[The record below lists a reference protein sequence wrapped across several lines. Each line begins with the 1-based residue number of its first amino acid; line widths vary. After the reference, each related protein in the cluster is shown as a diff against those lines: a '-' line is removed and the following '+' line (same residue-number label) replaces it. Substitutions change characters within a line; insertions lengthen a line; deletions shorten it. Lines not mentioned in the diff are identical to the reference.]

1 MPTQNKTYNLFIV
14 RSPLQLVNAIEAR
27 DYFKTENNLLCIIH
41 NRSISN
47 SQQMKALLSLVEWD
61 VIFELNA
68 ENKKNNFF
76 KNIRLIYKLR
86 QYTYDYIITGD
97 VGSLNI
103 PFISSLQKNHVYLV
117 DDGTATF
124 NLHKGT
130 LNPKVGRKKNIDN
143 FIKKYRY
150 ILFGLNY
157 DLYHETINYFT
168 IFDIIPHRQE
178 KVLNN
183 RFEFLK
189 RNFLDNIEKETDI
202 VYLLGQNFVE
212 INAMTQKTYL
222 NYLNKIKEYY
232 KHKKILYYPHR
243 SEKITPEYD
252 TLSSETF
259 VIKSANQPI
268 ELELV
273 MRGIY
278 PMHIASFTSSALFT
292 LHHIFSDAN
301 IDSFLINP
309 KDLLSHHETVQ
320 MLYDKQVKSINQI
333 SFHQKVKG

>member
-1 MPTQNKTYNLFIV
+1 MSTENKTYNLFIV

-27 DYFKTENNLLCIIH
+27 HHFKTENNILCLIH

-47 SQQMKALLSLVEWD
+47 SQQMKALLSLIKWD
-61 VIFELNA
+61 VFFELNA
-68 ENKKNNFF
+68 QNKKNNFF

-86 QYTYDYIITGD
+86 KHIYNYIITGD

-103 PFISSLQKNHVYLV
+103 PFISSLKKNHVYLV

-150 ILFGLNY
+150 ILFGLKY
-157 DLYHETINYFT
+157 DLHEETINYFT
-168 IFDIIPHRQE
+168 IFDIIPHGKE

-189 RNFLDNIEKETDI
+189 RNFLNNIEKETNV

-212 INAMTQKTYL
+212 INAMTQEIYL
-222 NYLNKIKEYY
+222 NYINEIKKYY
-232 KHKKILYYPHR
+232 KDKTILYYPHR

-252 TLSSETF
+252 TLNSKTF

-273 MRGIY
+273 MGGIY
-278 PMHIASFTSSALFT
+278 PMYIASFTSSALFT

-301 IDSFLINP
+301 IDSFVINP

-333 SFHQKVKG
+333 SFH